1 MTHKETIK
9 ALDNLIV
16 YLNRA
21 VADKEAPSN
30 LVDNVVCELKV
41 MNISHNVIRFIA
53 NIEIERPNTFFQ
65 TCMDLQH
72 LEIERQDKNKRSIQS
87 IISIL
92 RTEQE
97 RHKRILEEETQKKSI
112 ELQETAI
119 DEQKKSNVIAHKAY
133 WWSIVATI
141 IALASLFV
149 AIYK

>member
-1 MTHKETIK
+1 MIFAHGLEFPLDKICLTFKWKDEETVK

-21 VADKEAPSN
+21 VADKEVPSN

-41 MNISHNVIRFIA
+41 MNISHNVIRIIA
-53 NIEIERPNTFFQ
+53 NIEIERPNTFLQ
-65 TCMDLQH
+65 TCMDLEH

-97 RHKRILEEETQKKSI
+97 RHKRILEEETQKKELILLSALSI
-112 ELQETAI
+112 LI
-119 DEQKKSNVIAHKAY
+119 
-133 WWSIVATI
+133 
-141 IALASLFV
+141 
-149 AIYK
+149 